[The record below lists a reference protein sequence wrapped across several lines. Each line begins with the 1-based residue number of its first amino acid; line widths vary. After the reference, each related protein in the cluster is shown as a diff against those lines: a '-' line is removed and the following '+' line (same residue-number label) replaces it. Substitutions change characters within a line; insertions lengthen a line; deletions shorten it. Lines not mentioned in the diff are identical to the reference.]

1 MASTPDQAPA
11 GLRPHL
17 RPTVLAVLCVAA
29 LALGLVQAPPAAAA
43 GSCPPP
49 VRAVLDSTPA
59 TFASTVALTFDDGPS
74 PQWTPQLLDILRARG
89 VKATFFVLGS
99 NVAAHPDIARR
110 IVAEGHVIANHSYS
124 HPNFDLLSPA
134 AQAAEIDRTNQAI
147 LNATGAQPCFFRGP
161 GGSHHG
167 ASVKDLVWSRGMDIA
182 GWARDTLDW
191 TTPLSLSP
199 AFSDTIV
206 QRATSPLMPH
216 PTILMH
222 DGSPGNYRQNTV
234 NAVDRIISFYA
245 ARGYVFTDPAGR
257 PIGTTAIQQRYQEL
271 GGPGGFLGAPVT
283 AELPTPDGVGAFTHY
298 QRGSIYW
305 SPSTGP
311 HVVLGD
317 IKGTWAALGW
327 ENSAVG
333 YPTTDELPT
342 AGGTGAFNH
351 FQRGSIYWSPATGA
365 HAVLGSIREA
375 WRGLGWEHSAL
386 GFPTTNELPTPGG
399 AGAFNHFQHGS
410 IYWSPA
416 TGAHEVRGDISAAW
430 SALGWEQSALGFPTT
445 DELPTPGGTGAFNHF
460 QHGSIYWS
468 PATGAHEVR
477 GAIRDAWSAQGWE
490 QGPLGFPT
498 SDEHTSAGVQRSDF
512 QRGFITWTPQDGAV
526 VTVTG

>member
-1 MASTPDQAPA
+1 MASTTYRAPA
-11 GLRPHL
+11 GLRQGL
-17 RPTVLAVLCVAA
+17 RPAVLAVLCVAA

-49 VRAVLDSTPA
+49 TRAVLDNTPA

-74 PQWTPQLLDILRARG
+74 PQWTPQVLDILRARG

-99 NVAAHPDIARR
+99 NVAAHPEIARR
-110 IVAEGHVIANHSYS
+110 IVAEGHLIANHSYG

-147 LNATGAQPCFFRGP
+147 QDATGAQPCFFRGP

-199 AFSDTIV
+199 AFSDSIV
-206 QRATSPLMPH
+206 RRATSPLTPH

-257 PIGTTAIQQRYQEL
+257 PFGTTAIQQRYQEL
-271 GGPGGFLGAPVT
+271 GGPSGSLGAPV
-283 AELPTPDGVGAFTHY
+283 
-298 QRGSIYW
+298 
-305 SPSTGP
+305 
-311 HVVLGD
+311 
-317 IKGTWAALGW
+317 
-327 ENSAVG
+327 
-333 YPTTDELPT
+333 TDELPT
-342 AGGTGAFNH
+342 AGGTGAFTH
-351 FQRGSIYWSPATGA
+351 FQRGSIYWSSATGA
-365 HAVLGSIREA
+365 HDVLGAIREA
-375 WRGLGWEHSAL
+375 WRALGWEQSPL
-386 GFPTTNELPTPGG
+386 GFPTTN
-399 AGAFNHFQHGS
+399 
-410 IYWSPA
+410 
-416 TGAHEVRGDISAAW
+416 
-430 SALGWEQSALGFPTT
+430 
-445 DELPTPGGTGAFNHF
+445 ELPTPGGTGAFNHF
-460 QHGSIYWS
+460 QRGSVYWS

-477 GAIRDAWSAQGWE
+477 GAIRDAWSALGWE
-490 QGPLGFPT
+490 QSPLGFPT
-498 SDEHTSAGVQRSDF
+498 SDEHTSGGVQRSDF
-512 QRGFITWTPQDGAV
+512 QGGFITWTPQAGAV